1 MTVSTDDS
9 TINPPSSATP
19 AAAATDESLDLV
31 AVAAAGTGYDASVAE
46 PPSPLA
52 RVAALLSRQ
61 ANRIVANWVLRA
73 ANLPAFR
80 ATPNLGLSQL
90 QDEIPA
96 LLEVALT
103 AVGTSDPT
111 IDPEPLARAHEL
123 AAAHGRAREA
133 EGFTIG
139 VVLAEYQQL
148 RMEVWAA
155 LWRIVDA
162 DPTLAGVP
170 RELQSRLSS
179 TFDSLAVAAAE
190 AWVEAR
196 LARGAGTARS
206 G

>member
-9 TINPPSSATP
+9 TINQSASAPTADETLDP
-19 AAAATDESLDLV
+19 LMAASV
-31 AVAAAGTGYDASVAE
+31 GIGYDAVVADA
-46 PPSPLA
+46 PSPLA

-61 ANRIVANWVLRA
+61 THRIVANWVLRV
-73 ANLPAFR
+73 ANLPEFR
-80 ATPNLGLSQL
+80 ATPNLGLNQL
-90 QDEIPA
+90 QDGIPA
-96 LLEVALT
+96 LLEAALT

-111 IDPEPLARAHEL
+111 IDPAPLEWAQEL

-162 DPTLAGVP
+162 DPTPADVP

-179 TFDSLAVAAAE
+179 TFDSLAIAAAE
-190 AWVEAR
+190 AWVDAR

-206 G
+206 V